1 MESQFEIDFNQK
13 HWPAQERFPL
23 NRDFNQN
30 NVQFILKTDI
40 EAASDVLIIT
50 GYTSLEYLL
59 EFFKEV
65 KKLQNINSRI
75 LLGYEPIRRSNRKK
89 YSIDELN
96 TEIKDY
102 WLDQGFSIFN
112 SGGVIRL
119 IELIKKGQVNFR
131 FSDKLHAKIYV
142 TNKSAMLGSSNLS
155 YYGLVKNKEANYRA
169 LEPSV
174 EYFDIARIADNFY
187 SVGNNY
193 NEDVIELLH
202 QLLRFT
208 DWKEALARAI
218 HELLEGEWI
227 KNYPENFPDI
237 NMLSLWP
244 SQKQA
249 IAQALYILDN
259 QGSVLIAD
267 PTGSGKTRTG
277 ACLQLSQFQRLWST
291 NQGYRAN
298 TWVVCPPQV
307 VTKWKREFDLLKL
320 NPPTILSNYSLSNF
334 ETDEGKKR
342 LLNLQDA
349 RILFIDEAH
358 NFLHKQ
364 SNRSRKIMENMADN
378 KILFTATPIN
388 KKIEDIMRLIEIMD
402 PDNLDNDALE
412 EYKKHYGKRAPKSE
426 EEEGKIKGFLTQF
439 TIRRTKKQLNEL
451 ISKDEDAY
459 KNAEKNN
466 CRYPKQKN
474 IPYTVLDRKDDRELA
489 AQILQLTNQLTGILY
504 LQEFNLP
511 HKNEFNSEEI
521 EKYIQQRLNSAKGLA
536 RYVVMAM
543 LRSSKIALIEHLKG
557 TKEALKEFKID
568 KTTKHESGDVI
579 GRISDLKLK
588 LPKRNFKVGIDWL
601 NDLDKYQDKCD
612 GEIKIYNQIFELVL
626 KISNDREDSKMVQL
640 VELLDKHKIV
650 IAFDSKGLTLDYISR
665 QIKANYPDV
674 NVILGKGTDK
684 SGRKNM
690 LEQGALGSKAKR
702 TIFLCSDA
710 MSEGIDLQQSSCV
723 VLLDMPSVMRLIE
736 QRIGRADRLDSP
748 HDEIEIYWPKDSKE
762 FRLATDVKFF
772 KTHVLVKNLFGAN
785 IDPPLDFDIDENGGD
800 AEEVIKQYEEEQ
812 SIDRWEG
819 MRDAFESVRELY
831 SGKNP
836 VIEEHE
842 FEALRG
848 VDASVKCRLSAV
860 KTGIRW
866 AFFAT
871 RANQHQAPQWFF
883 MKVGEKPIND
893 LNFICDELRKN
904 LSGRLEETKW
914 NDETEKV
921 MNQLFSELI
930 KKQRELLPRKKLRA
944 LNLLEKL
951 LIHYRKKYSDEGL
964 REVSSNLLSLFT
976 PSPDDTLTVDYYQF
990 AQLWLEILQ
999 PLIADKRSK
1008 STRKVIDIKSMETE
1022 LKKNPIGTEIL
1033 ERLYKSVPTI
1043 SSLERR
1049 IASCIVSV

>member
-23 NRDFNQN
+23 NRDYKENS
-30 NVQFILKTDI
+30 VQFILKADI
-40 EAASDVLIIT
+40 ETASEILIVT

-59 EFFKEV
+59 EFFKET
-65 KKLQNINSRI
+65 KNLQNIHSKI

-102 WLDQGFSIFN
+102 WIDLGFSIFN

-119 IELIKKGQVNFR
+119 IELIKAEQVNFR

-142 TNKSAMLGSSNLS
+142 TDKSAMLGSSNLS

-174 EYFDIARIADNFY
+174 EYFDIKRIANNFY
-187 SVGNNY
+187 STANNY
-193 NEDVIELLH
+193 NEEIIELLH

-208 DWKEALARAI
+208 SWKEALARAI
-218 HELLEGEWI
+218 HELLEGDWI

-237 NMLSLWP
+237 NTLSLWP

-277 ACLQLSQFQRLWST
+277 ACLQLSQYQRLWST

-307 VTKWKREFDLLKL
+307 VTKWRREFDLLKL
-320 NPPTILSNYSLSNF
+320 NPPTTLSNYSLSNF
-334 ETDEGKKR
+334 EADARKSR
-342 LLNLQDA
+342 VLHLQDA

-364 SNRSRKIMENMADN
+364 SNRSRKMMENMADN

-388 KKIEDIMRLIEIMD
+388 KKIEDVMRLIEIMD
-402 PDNLDNDALE
+402 PDNLDDDALE

-426 EEEGKIKGFLTQF
+426 EDEKRIKGFLTQF
-439 TIRRTKKQLNEL
+439 TIRRTKSQLNEM
-451 ISKDEDAY
+451 IDKDKDAY
-459 KNAEKNN
+459 KNTEGNN
-466 CRYPKQKN
+466 CRYPNQKN
-474 IPYTVLDRKDDRELA
+474 ISYAVLDRKEDRELA
-489 AQILQLTNQLTGILY
+489 AQILQLTEQLTGILY
-504 LQEFNLP
+504 LQEFTIP
-511 HKNEFNSEEI
+511 HKNEFNPEEI

-543 LRSSKIALIEHLKG
+543 LRSSKIALVEHLKG
-557 TKEALKEFKID
+557 TEWAVDEFKIE

-579 GRISDLKLK
+579 EKVNGLKVK
-588 LPKRNFKVGIDWL
+588 LPKRNFKIGIDWL
-601 NDLDKYQDKCD
+601 TNLEKYQTKCEN
-612 GEIKIYNQIFELVL
+612 EIKIYSQILELVL
-626 KISNDREDSKMVQL
+626 KISNAREDSKMIQL
-640 VELLDKHKIV
+640 VELLDKHDIV

-665 QIKANYPDV
+665 QLKANYSDV

-690 LEQGALGSKAKR
+690 LEQGALGSKAR
-702 TIFLCSDA
+702 QTIFLCSDA

-748 HDEIEIYWPKDSKE
+748 HEEIEIYWPKDSKE
-762 FRLATDVKFF
+762 FRLATDDKFF
-772 KTHVLVKNLFGAN
+772 KTHFLVKNLLGAN
-785 IDPPLDFDIDENGGD
+785 IDPPLDFDIKEDGGD
-800 AEEVIKQYEEEQ
+800 IDEVIKEYEQEQ
-812 SIDRWEG
+812 NTDRWEG
-819 MRDAFESVRELY
+819 MRDAFQSVRELY
-831 SGKNP
+831 LGKNP
-836 VIEEHE
+836 IIEEHE

-848 VDASVKCRLSAV
+848 VDASAKCRLSAV
-860 KTGIRW
+860 KTGSRW

-883 MKVGEKPIND
+883 MKAGAKPLND
-893 LNFICDELRKN
+893 LNLISDELRKN
-904 LSGRLEETKW
+904 LTGKYETQEWDEEIEGVK
-914 NDETEKV
+914 
-921 MNQLFSELI
+921 NQLFSQLI

-944 LNLLEKL
+944 LNLLERL
-951 LIHYRKKYSDEGL
+951 LLCYREKYSDVRL
-964 REVSSNLLSLFT
+964 KEVSNNLLSLFT
-976 PSPDDTLTVDYYQF
+976 PSPEDLLTVDYYQF

-999 PLIADKRSK
+999 PLIAEKRLKPS
-1008 STRKVIDIKSMETE
+1008 RKVIDIKSMETE
-1022 LKKNPIGTEIL
+1022 LKKNPIKTEVL
-1033 ERLYKSVPTI
+1033 QRLYKSVPSI
-1043 SSLERR
+1043 STLERR